1 MKSFVLVN
9 KSSAGTELIVERAR
23 WKILHNTAFIVA
35 HRNTVR
41 AQHSVYDNNGNDT
54 FTLLTGCA

>member
-1 MKSFVLVN
+1 MKSYVLVN

-23 WKILHNTAFIVA
+23 WKILHITAFIVA

-41 AQHSVYDNNGNDT
+41 AQHSVYNNGNDT
-54 FTLLTGCA
+54 FTLLTGGA

>member
-41 AQHSVYDNNGNDT
+41 AQRSVYNNNGNDT
-54 FTLLTGCA
+54 FKL